1 LPERRSNKQRPRTLP
16 TAQLDT
22 FFSGGDVNVRDQS
35 HAPKVTAT
43 SDALRTVKEGMKHI
57 QGEHDA
63 HYRAKCFREK
73 TEAHR
78 CSSALVPARREDGP
92 ARRGAAA
99 QHAWSHWFFNALI
112 DHFDEVRGLI
122 KDQLEWSKKA
132 PDLDVSASCEAQLED
147 GIVNHRGKECRHFLY
162 SSCHLPAE
170 EDHRDHRHGN
180 RLTFAHAV

>member
-1 LPERRSNKQRPRTLP
+1 MPERRSNKQRPRTLP

-78 CSSALVPARREDGP
+78 CSSALVTARREDGP
-92 ARRGAAA
+92 ARRGAVA
-99 QHAWSHWFFNALI
+99 QHSTLGPIGFSMPSSTTSMKFGGSSRINWS
-112 DHFDEVRGLI
+112 GQ
-122 KDQLEWSKKA
+122 K
-132 PDLDVSASCEAQLED
+132 
-147 GIVNHRGKECRHFLY
+147 
-162 SSCHLPAE
+162 SS
-170 EDHRDHRHGN
+170 
-180 RLTFAHAV
+180 